1 MSVKVE
7 TLQKVFWS
15 SSPRGQ
21 IDVVIIF
28 GATRS
33 DWSDIIQ
40 QIQWL
45 DYKYLLITGR
55 WSWWSKEKNI
65 ITQAEFIGQQC
76 INHNIPL
83 KKILLEKKSMNT
95 LENVIFS
102 SALLKR
108 KKVSP
113 KNICFIS
120 KSHHTLRCLLTLK
133 KYFWNIVY
141 SCIIYNMETNG
152 VIIKSIDWMRHEEA
166 RKVVKKEY
174 DKISTYTRRWD
185 IENLM
190 PPDNVPLIK

>member
-1 MSVKVE
+1 MSIKVE

-21 IDVVIIF
+21 IDVVMIF

-45 DYKYLLITGR
+45 DYKYLLITGK

-65 ITQAEFIGQQC
+65 ISQAEFIGQQC

-83 KKILLEKKSMNT
+83 KKILLEKKSTNT
-95 LENVIFS
+95 LENVILSFS
-102 SALLKR
+102 LLRR
-108 KKVSP
+108 KKIIP
-113 KNICFIS
+113 KSICFIS

-141 SCIIYNMETNG
+141 SCITYNMERNAIT
-152 VIIKSIDWMRHEEA
+152 IKNVDWMKNEEA
-166 RKVVKKEY
+166 YRVVKKEY
-174 DKISTYTRRWD
+174 DKISIYSTRWD
-185 IENLM
+185 IAPLM
-190 PPDNVPLIK
+190 PPEK